1 MSEEEDLVGTD
12 IDRAIRAAMM
22 SAGQVA
28 EAVKRAGQE
37 RDRRQAQQAQ
47 AAVREQADITRNVH
61 SQVGREAFW
70 ATADGE
76 RVANAASY
84 GATLSSVDPGAR
96 DVYEIVREQAH
107 QRYGIDVDSIRAQF
121 PDSEDKRR
129 DALMHAVDDYLAA
142 SREEAAA
149 QADRAAAAAL
159 EQDAAPRFTIG
170 AGDETSE
177 VSKEH
182 VLADIEATSP
192 ESFGA
197 EDSQRLS
204 AWAGIDADVD
214 KALYEQFPTKFAYL
228 QSSVEAADA
237 ERGDDGP
244 DSAEESVSG
253 PEKAEAQES
262 AHEAALDA
270 SADAADHDAERDRL
284 QADGAAEETVAHT
297 HEQETGQVSPTA
309 APAPAAAAVTADGA
323 AAAVGRRSDA
333 PSSTAGK
340 ASAIAATSY
349 PKGASQT
356 LTESRKVAGPKARV
370 NRGSGPQKERGK
382 DLGR

>member
-37 RDRRQAQQAQ
+37 RDRGLAERAQ
-47 AAVREQADITRNVH
+47 AAVREQAQVTRSVRD
-61 SQVGREAFW
+61 QVGREAFW
-70 ATADGE
+70 ATANGE
-76 RVANAASY
+76 RVANAATY

-107 QRYGIDVDSIRAQF
+107 ARYGIDVDSLRAQF

-129 DALMHAVDDYLAA
+129 DALVHAVDDYLAA

-149 QADRAAAAAL
+149 QADRAAAATL
-159 EQDAAPRFTIG
+159 EQEAAPRFTVQ
-170 AGDETSE
+170 AGDEISE

-182 VLADIEATSP
+182 VLADIEATSSQ
-192 ESFGA
+192 SFSA
-197 EDSQRLS
+197 EDAQRLS

-214 KALYEQFPTKFAYL
+214 KALYEQFPTKFTYL

-237 ERGDDGP
+237 ERSEDAPESGAENV
-244 DSAEESVSG
+244 SA
-253 PEKAEAQES
+253 PEQAEAQE
-262 AHEAALDA
+262 AAQDA

-284 QADGAAEETVAHT
+284 QADGAAEETVART
-297 HEQETGQVSPTA
+297 HEQESAQVAQAA
-309 APAPAAAAVTADGA
+309 APAPAAAAVDADGA
-323 AAAVGRRSDA
+323 AAAGTRRSGA
-333 PSSTAGK
+333 PTSTAGK
-340 ASAIAATSY
+340 ASQIAATSY

>member
-37 RDRRQAQQAQ
+37 RDRRQAEQAQ

-96 DVYEIVREQAH
+96 DVYEIVREQTH

-149 QADRAAAAAL
+149 QADRAAAAVL

-192 ESFGA
+192 ESFSA

-244 DSAEESVSG
+244 DSAEESVGG

-262 AHEAALDA
+262 AHEAAEDA
-270 SADAADHDAERDRL
+270 SADAVDHDAERDRL
-284 QADGAAEETVAHT
+284 HADSAAEETVAHT
-297 HEQETGQVSPTA
+297 HEQKTGQVEPTA
-309 APAPAAAAVTADGA
+309 ASAPAAAMAADDA
-323 AAAVGRRSDA
+323 AAAVGRRSGA
-333 PSSTAGK
+333 PTSTAGK
-340 ASAIAATSY
+340 ASQIAATSY
-349 PKGASQT
+349 PNGASQT

-370 NRGSGPQKERGK
+370 TRGSGPQKERGK

>member
-37 RDRRQAQQAQ
+37 RGRNLAERAQ
-47 AAVREQADITRNVH
+47 AAVREQAQITRSVH
-61 SQVGREAFW
+61 DQVGREAFW
-70 ATADGE
+70 ATANGE
-76 RVANAASY
+76 RVANAATY

-107 QRYGIDVDSIRAQF
+107 ARYGIDVDSLRTQF

-149 QADRAAAAAL
+149 QADRAAAATL
-159 EQDAAPRFTIG
+159 DQEAAPRFTVQ
-170 AGDETSE
+170 AGDGTSE

-182 VLADIEATSP
+182 VLADIEATSL
-192 ESFGA
+192 ESFSA
-197 EDSQRLS
+197 EDAQRLS

-214 KALYEQFPTKFAYL
+214 KALYEQFPTKFTYL
-228 QSSVEAADA
+228 QSSVEAADV
-237 ERGDDGP
+237 ERGEDAP
-244 DSAEESVSG
+244 ESAPENVSA
-253 PEKAEAQES
+253 PEKAEAQEV
-262 AHEAALDA
+262 AQDA

-284 QADGAAEETVAHT
+284 HADGAAEETVAHT
-297 HEQETGQVSPTA
+297 HEQESAQVARA
-309 APAPAAAAVTADGA
+309 AVPAPAAAAIDADGA
-323 AAAVGRRSDA
+323 AADGGRRSGA
-333 PSSTAGK
+333 PTSTAGK
-340 ASAIAATSY
+340 ASQIAATSY
-349 PKGASQT
+349 PKGANQT

-370 NRGSGPQKERGK
+370 NRGTGPQKERGK

>member
-37 RDRRQAQQAQ
+37 RDRNLAERAQ
-47 AAVREQADITRNVH
+47 AAVREQAQVTRSVH
-61 SQVGREAFW
+61 DQVGREAFW
-70 ATADGE
+70 ATANGE
-76 RVANAASY
+76 RVANAATY

-107 QRYGIDVDSIRAQF
+107 ARYGIDVDSLRAQF

-149 QADRAAAAAL
+149 QADRASAATL
-159 EQDAAPRFTIG
+159 EQDAAPRFTVQT
-170 AGDETSE
+170 GDEISE

-182 VLADIEATSP
+182 VLADIEATSSQ
-192 ESFGA
+192 SFSA
-197 EDSQRLS
+197 EDAQRLS

-214 KALYEQFPTKFAYL
+214 KALYEQFPTKFTYL

-237 ERGDDGP
+237 ERSEDAP
-244 DSAEESVSG
+244 KSAAENVSA
-253 PEKAEAQES
+253 PEKAEAQE
-262 AHEAALDA
+262 AAQEAAQDA

-284 QADGAAEETVAHT
+284 HADGAAEETVAHT
-297 HEQETGQVSPTA
+297 QEQESAQVAPTA
-309 APAPAAAAVTADGA
+309 APAPSAAAVDADGA
-323 AAAVGRRSDA
+323 AAAGTRRSGA
-333 PSSTAGK
+333 PTSTAGK
-340 ASAIAATSY
+340 ASQIAATSY

-356 LTESRKVAGPKARV
+356 LTESRKVAGPRARV
-370 NRGSGPQKERGK
+370 NRGTGPQKERGK

>member
-37 RDRRQAQQAQ
+37 RDRNLAERAQ
-47 AAVREQADITRNVH
+47 AAVREQAQVTRSVH
-61 SQVGREAFW
+61 DQVGREAFW
-70 ATADGE
+70 ATANGE
-76 RVANAASY
+76 RVANAATY

-107 QRYGIDVDSIRAQF
+107 ARYGIDVDSLRAQF

-149 QADRAAAAAL
+149 QADRAAAAPL
-159 EQDAAPRFTIG
+159 EQEAAPRFTVR
-170 AGDETSE
+170 AGEETSE

-192 ESFGA
+192 ESFSA
-197 EDSQRLS
+197 EDAQRLS

-214 KALYEQFPTKFAYL
+214 KALYEQFPTKFTYL

-237 ERGDDGP
+237 ERGEDAP
-244 DSAEESVSG
+244 ESAAENVSA
-253 PEKAEAQES
+253 PEKAEAQE
-262 AHEAALDA
+262 AAQDV
-270 SADAADHDAERDRL
+270 SADAANHDAERDRL
-284 QADGAAEETVAHT
+284 HADGAAEETIAHT
-297 HEQETGQVSPTA
+297 HEQESAQVAPAA
-309 APAPAAAAVTADGA
+309 APAPAAAAVDADGA
-323 AAAVGRRSDA
+323 AAASGRRSGA
-333 PSSTAGK
+333 PTSTAGK
-340 ASAIAATSY
+340 ASQIAATSY

-356 LTESRKVAGPKARV
+356 LTESRKVTGPKARV

>member
-37 RDRRQAQQAQ
+37 RDRGLAERAQ
-47 AAVREQADITRNVH
+47 AAVREQAQVTRSVH
-61 SQVGREAFW
+61 DQVGREAFW
-70 ATADGE
+70 ATANGE
-76 RVANAASY
+76 RVANAATY

-96 DVYEIVREQAH
+96 DVYEIVREQVHA
-107 QRYGIDVDSIRAQF
+107 RYGIDVDSLRAQF

-149 QADRAAAAAL
+149 QADRAAAATL
-159 EQDAAPRFTIG
+159 EQEAAPRFTVQTGNEI
-170 AGDETSE
+170 SE
-177 VSKEH
+177 VSKEQ
-182 VLADIEATSP
+182 VLADIEATSSQ
-192 ESFGA
+192 SFSA
-197 EDSQRLS
+197 EDAQRLS
-204 AWAGIDADVD
+204 AWSGIDADVD
-214 KALYEQFPTKFAYL
+214 KALYEQFPTKFTYL

-237 ERGDDGP
+237 ERSEDAP
-244 DSAEESVSG
+244 ESAAENVTA
-253 PEKAEAQES
+253 PEKAEAQE
-262 AHEAALDA
+262 AAQDA

-284 QADGAAEETVAHT
+284 HADGAAEETVAHT
-297 HEQETGQVSPTA
+297 HEQESAQVAPAT
-309 APAPAAAAVTADGA
+309 APAPAAAAVDADGA
-323 AAAVGRRSDA
+323 AAAGTRRSGA
-333 PSSTAGK
+333 PTSTAGK
-340 ASAIAATSY
+340 ASQIAATSY